1 MQNDIGSVVARN
13 LNGDNEQIRQLVE
26 IVKQQAQEIKNR
38 GNRIM
43 DLEDKNE
50 MLQKNLTI
58 LANSNKQLE
67 SMIDSLRT
75 ERTKLLEEIEALK
88 TLPEKPV
95 AVLKSKK
102 QKTKTTVEAATE

>member
-26 IVKQQAQEIKNR
+26 ILKHQAEEIKNR
-38 GNRIM
+38 GNKIM

-67 SMIDSLRT
+67 SMIDTLRS
-75 ERTKLLEEIEALK
+75 ERVKLLEEIESLK
-88 TLPEKPV
+88 HTDQKTVSAPKT
-95 AVLKSKK
+95 KK
-102 QKTKTTVEAATE
+102 QKVKTTAEALTD